1 MLNPLKVTHTLAD
14 ETRFSIYE
22 FMLQEKKTFSVQDIA
37 ERFNIHPNVARLH
50 LTRLT
55 EIEVVRSEYEKTGK
69 GGRPGRKYKA
79 EENGVTLTFPR
90 RNFDELLDWTLD
102 ILKEFGTEANRIGKK
117 VCYRKGAED
126 IDKLILSHGKDRL
139 QLAFEEKID
148 LLTEAASLIGY
159 IPLIND
165 TPNGKTLS
173 FVVYNCPYHNKLE
186 TNEGLICDLHE
197 SYLKGQFDYLFE
209 VKDFIQIE
217 SMNRNCDY
225 CTYKI
230 NV

>member
-1 MLNPLKVTHTLAD
+1 MLNPLKVTNTLAD

-22 FMLQEKKTFSVQDIA
+22 FMLQEKKAFSVQDIA

-50 LTRLT
+50 LTKLT

-69 GGRPGRKYKA
+69 GGRPGRRYKA
-79 EENGVTLTFPR
+79 EENGVTLTFPK
-90 RNFDELLDWTLD
+90 RNFDELLEWTLE
-102 ILKEFGTEANRIGKK
+102 ILGEFGDEANRIGKK
-117 VCYRKGAED
+117 VCYRKGTED

-148 LLTEAASLIGY
+148 FITEAASLIGY
-159 IPLIND
+159 IPLIKD

-186 TNEGLICDLHE
+186 TNEILICDLHE
-197 SYLKGQFDYLFE
+197 SYLKGQFDHLFE

-217 SMNRNCDY
+217 SMTRSCDY